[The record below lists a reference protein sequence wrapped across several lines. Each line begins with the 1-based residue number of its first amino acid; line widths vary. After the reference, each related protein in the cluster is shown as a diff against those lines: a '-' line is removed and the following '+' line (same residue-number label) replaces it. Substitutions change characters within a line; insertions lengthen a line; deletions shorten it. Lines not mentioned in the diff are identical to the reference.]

1 MLQPFNQI
9 FPDAEYPVMSLTLE
23 KKVGKT
29 AKGVYSFFE
38 LYCIDKGCDC
48 RRVMIYVLSEKQKI
62 KAVIS
67 FGFDP
72 DGPLAGPFLD
82 EYHEQSAAAKDM
94 LELFTFR
101 INQDTE
107 WLKGIYERY
116 RQVRS
121 HVDGKK
127 YLGKGFP
134 LPGSI
139 ERRATEPPD
148 LKEEIIAPFAEEL
161 EKQFRKRGRLQQSQ
175 AGNLQETGDQLPLE
189 KEEGLLN
196 LIERISKVIS
206 SGNAP
211 ISHDLENEFHMMVL
225 ARQEVGIELAAL
237 LPTLIPHTAKEEER
251 MNVAMSLL
259 SCLLEELRTD
269 MERGRKGS
277 KERMQNLQEALASH
291 VFSEG
296 GDANLC
302 AAVGRSLLES
312 RVEILPVIHDANRR
326 RMISFPGGNEEGAP
340 IDIDKFLG
348 EGLREMGCTD
358 PYMALD
364 LIIEQTGL
372 MEPEFQIAMI
382 GEMFASSVDRLRDI
396 AALMLFHPLRDV
408 RNAVAEMLAHTG
420 GETISPETLRRLIII
435 RNWFPS
441 EIRKNLDT
449 AISNARRAKVECAPL
464 RGNTLY
470 SVSATTIDGAGAQSF
485 WIAAGEKKR
494 FDLCNILWKQGVG
507 VIDTFIHRLPSAK
520 GVDRFLEGLPDIMC
534 FADVE
539 PDYIDKALGH
549 ALAVGTARGG
559 APHRG
564 LLQIAELLGTDHW
577 KANPFD
583 PLQELDELREEL
595 ARRKP
600 ESLTAEAVTAAL
612 DESADWPAWQEFA
625 DAWFEDDDL
634 VDRVVQNAVKGRG
647 RNKELKAVEDILS
660 EVLEPRRTLWLERLV
675 LMTLWLKS
683 SRPSPIPWDRMLHV
697 ADAVA
702 AGSQLKDIPLM
713 FSIAEVSYEVA
724 MERSTDLTC

>member
-9 FPDAEYPVMSLTLE
+9 FPDAEYPVTSLTLE
-23 KKVGKT
+23 RKVGKT
-29 AKGVYSFFE
+29 AKGVYSFVE

-48 RRVMIYVLSEKQKI
+48 KRVMIFVLSEKQKV

-72 DGPLAGPFLD
+72 DGPLAGPYLD

-107 WLKGIYERY
+107 WLEGMYDRY

-121 HVDGKK
+121 HVDRKK
-127 YLGKGFP
+127 YQVKDFP
-134 LPGSI
+134 LPGSV

-148 LKEEIIAPFAEEL
+148 LKKEIVTPFAEEL
-161 EKQFRKRGRLQQSQ
+161 EKQIRRGGRIQQSQ
-175 AGNLQETGDQLPLE
+175 AGNLHETGTQLPLE

-206 SGNAP
+206 AGNAP
-211 ISHDLENEFHMMVL
+211 ISHDLENEFRVMVL

-237 LPTLIPHTAKEEER
+237 LPTLIPHTAKEEAR
-251 MNVAMSLL
+251 MNVALSLL

-269 MERGRKGS
+269 IERGRKGAT
-277 KERMQNLQEALASH
+277 ERMLNLQEALARH
-291 VFSEG
+291 VFNEG
-296 GDANLC
+296 GDPNLC
-302 AAVGRSLLES
+302 AAVGRTLLES
-312 RVEILPVIHDANRR
+312 RVEILPVIQDANRR
-326 RMISFPGGNEEGAP
+326 RMISFPGVKENAAP
-340 IDIDKFLG
+340 IDIDTFLG

-364 LIIEQTGL
+364 LILEQTGL
-372 MEPEFQIAMI
+372 LEPEFQIAMF
-382 GEMFASSVDRLRDI
+382 GEMLASSIDRLRDI

-408 RNAVAEMLAHTG
+408 RIAVAGMLAQVS
-420 GETISPETLRRLIII
+420 GETISPETLRRFIII
-435 RNWFPS
+435 RNWFPA
-441 EIRKNLDT
+441 EIRKELDT

-470 SVSATTIDGAGAQSF
+470 SISATTIDGAGAQSF

-534 FADVE
+534 FANVE
-539 PDYIDKALGH
+539 PDYIDKVLGH
-549 ALAVGTARGG
+549 ALAVGTAQGG

-564 LLQIAELLGTDHW
+564 LLQIAEILGTDRW

-583 PLQELDELREEL
+583 PLRELDELREEL
-595 ARRKP
+595 ERHNP
-600 ESLTAEAVTAAL
+600 ELLTAGAVAGAL

-634 VDRVVQNAVKGRG
+634 VDRVVQNAVKGKG
-647 RNKELKAVEDILS
+647 GHKELKAVEDILS
-660 EVLEPRRTLWLERLV
+660 EVLETRRTLWLERLV

-683 SRPSPIPWDRMLHV
+683 SRPSPIPWDRMFHV

-702 AGSQLKDIPLM
+702 AGSPLKDIPLM

-724 MERSTDLTC
+724 MERSEDLTC